1 MGTSEPEVRA
11 DESQIGDA
19 TKLDL
24 DGVTDTNAGC
34 QAMRVDPYAEAGVSF
49 EISYRDPSTGEVHHM
64 VVTESI
70 SAGRSPSDDGLLLSS
85 GARDQSISANAVLL
99 TEEEGHV
106 VVRNTSSY
114 ALIEVQRTT
123 NPMKLESK
131 EELRLIGDATVVI
144 PGRIF
149 RHEITI
155 KQGPRRVDD
164 SPPTGTATFLPSDYE
179 LPPERR
185 EVLAHLCAPVFYPD
199 RFSSRQTAS
208 DIAKRIGRNGTTVTP
223 KEVNNKIQRTKDG
236 IEEKCLTE
244 LNNRDELA
252 AFLVTHK
259 LITREDIHDLV
270 LDH

>member
-1 MGTSEPEVRA
+1 MENPEA
-11 DESQIGDA
+11 SISSDEWDTGEDTDQHPY
-19 TKLDL
+19 
-24 DGVTDTNAGC
+24 GVTGIGAGC
-34 QAMRVDPYAEAGVSF
+34 QAVAADPYAEAGVSF
-49 EISYRDPSTGEVHHM
+49 EISYRDPSTGEMHHM
-64 VVTESI
+64 VVTESV
-70 SAGRSPSDDGLLLSS
+70 SAGRSPTDNGLLLSS
-85 GARDQSISANAVLL
+85 GRPDQSISANAVKL
-99 TEEEGHV
+99 TEEEGQV

-131 EELRLIGDATVVI
+131 EELRLVGDATVVV

-155 KQGPRRVDD
+155 KLGPRVESDL
-164 SPPTGTATFLPSDYE
+164 SPTGTTTFLPSDYE
-179 LPPERR
+179 LPSERR

-208 DIAKRIGRNGTTVTP
+208 DIAKRIGRHGTAVTP

-259 LITREDIHDLV
+259 LITRKDVHDLV
-270 LDH
+270 LNQ